1 MESTLVKDKGGI
13 GSWILILGCP
23 LKEKHCLSD
32 PSKNISGPGFAD
44 CAHCE
49 YQVGIN
55 YQVLGADGNYD
66 GAEVFPERLQC
77 GKLDDEGQKTG

>member
-23 LKEKHCLSD
+23 LKEKHSLSD
-32 PSKNISGPGFAD
+32 PSRSVSGPTFAG

-55 YQVLGADGNYD
+55 YEILGADGTSD
-66 GAEVFPERLQC
+66 GAALFPKRLNC
-77 GKLDDEGQKTG
+77 GKLL

>member
-23 LKEKHCLSD
+23 LKEKHSLTD
-32 PSKNISGPGFAD
+32 DVQNVSGPTFAG

-55 YQVLGADGNYD
+55 YQILGADVGSD
-66 GAEVFPERLQC
+66 GAEVFPERLKC
-77 GKLDDEGQKTG
+77 GYEE